1 MTIPTH
7 NLSIPMKICPKA
19 PPGAQPIVDQVTGNV
34 AWGVLAIFALAG
46 LVSIGAIAAGKML
59 SMHQASKWGVIGLCV
74 VIMAAI
80 CYMIWPATLD
90 SIVGNG
96 CI

>member
-1 MTIPTH
+1 MTIP
-7 NLSIPMKICPKA
+7 LLIPLKICPKA
-19 PPGAQPIVDQVTGNV
+19 PPGAQALVDQVTGNV

-46 LVSIGAIAAGKML
+46 LVSIGAIAAGKMFGM
-59 SMHQASKWGVIGLCV
+59 SHASKWGVVGLCV
-74 VIMAAI
+74 VVLAAI
-80 CYMIWPATLD
+80 CYMIWPGTLD

>member
-1 MTIPTH
+1 MTTLTRALLLP
-7 NLSIPMKICPKA
+7 LEICPKA
-19 PPGAQPIVDQVTGNV
+19 PPGAQAIVDQVTGTV

-59 SMHQASKWGVIGLCV
+59 SMHNASKWGVIGLCV
-74 VIMAAI
+74 VVLAAI
-80 CYMIWPATLD
+80 CYMIWPGTLD

>member
-1 MTIPTH
+1 MTMADQVLLVP
-7 NLSIPMKICPKA
+7 LKICPKA
-19 PPGAQPIVDQVTGNV
+19 PPGAQAIVDQITGNV

-59 SMHQASKWGVIGLCV
+59 SMHNASKWGVVGLCV
-74 VIMAAI
+74 GVRAAI
-80 CYMIWPATLD
+80 CYMIWPGTLE

>member
-1 MTIPTH
+1 MTLTDHLLLIP
-7 NLSIPMKICPKA
+7 LKICPKA
-19 PPGAQPIVDQVTGNV
+19 PPGAQGIVDQVTGNV
-34 AWGVLAIFALAG
+34 AWGVLAIFVIAG

-59 SMHQASKWGVIGLCV
+59 SMHQASKFGVVGLCV
-74 VIMAAI
+74 VVLAAI
-80 CYMIWPATLD
+80 CYMVWPGTLD